1 MGITP
6 GKNGSTPLDPLL
18 ADYDA
23 AVATLAEQND
33 PATMLTAL
41 LLRDKVARLLPNGAN
56 QGAVLDVEK
65 TDRKLKD
72 ASWQVPEAQWQ
83 SWRRTVT
90 PTAERWW
97 WYLDGERSSA
107 LQKRD
112 LPWVVIAGLL
122 MTGAAGIAIEI
133 ARRLWSSG
141 LDSFTVIGAGAALAL
156 AGVPIS
162 KHSRE
167 AAGWLLGKFFPTTP
181 HRGPKLAGAALGS
194 FLLVLLFA
202 LVGLPVLGTLLNNW
216 GATLL
221 NRGDLAGASR
231 AFSHAATLNPTYAT
245 AYYNLG
251 QRYALIGDYDQAVL
265 LHTKAL
271 QVDDRLIL
279 AYSGLGH
286 ALILQGKPV
295 KAIAVLRTGLSL
307 AGEGQSSVCTEVDP
321 ELCVALWAD
330 LGWAYLEAKR
340 HREADEVLKQALALN
355 PTDAPTLCNLALTAE
370 ALARPREQIIYYWQS
385 CLVNVQTIS
394 VASRRDELA
403 TQARAHLQ
411 QLEEQP

>member
-1 MGITP
+1 MHP
-6 GKNGSTPLDPLL
+6 CRCQRRSGKVGD
-18 ADYDA
+18 
-23 AVATLAEQND
+23 
-33 PATMLTAL
+33 
-41 LLRDKVARLLPNGAN
+41 
-56 QGAVLDVEK
+56 
-65 TDRKLKD
+65 
-72 ASWQVPEAQWQ
+72 
-83 SWRRTVT
+83 
-90 PTAERWW
+90 
-97 WYLDGERSSA
+97 
-107 LQKRD
+107 
-112 LPWVVIAGLL
+112 
-122 MTGAAGIAIEI
+122 
-133 ARRLWSSG
+133 
-141 LDSFTVIGAGAALAL
+141 
-156 AGVPIS
+156 
-162 KHSRE
+162 
-167 AAGWLLGKFFPTTP
+167 
-181 HRGPKLAGAALGS
+181 GS
-194 FLLVLLFA
+194 FLLILFFA
-202 LVGLPVLGTLLNNW
+202 LVGLPVLGTILNNW

-307 AGEGQSSVCTEVDP
+307 AGEGQSSVCAEIDP

-370 ALARPREQIIYYWQS
+370 TLARPREQILYYWQS

-403 TQARAHLQ
+403 TQAAPIYSSWRNSHETTCPDRVSDPARSASTD
-411 QLEEQP
+411 QLRTLSTR